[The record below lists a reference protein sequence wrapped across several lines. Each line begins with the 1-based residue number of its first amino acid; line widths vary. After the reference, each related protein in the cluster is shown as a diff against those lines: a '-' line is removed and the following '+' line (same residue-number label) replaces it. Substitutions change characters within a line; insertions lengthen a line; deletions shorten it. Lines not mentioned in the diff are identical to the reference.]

1 MNFILNLFLSNFFLQ
16 WLFFIISLYGGR
28 RYTLP
33 PFLSYSQFFTYSPLP
48 VPFQE
53 ELVGIG
59 CTPYFTFTGN
69 NSSPFFLISPP
80 FINFIL
86 LGNIYIFLR
95 ISANFAAIL
104 SNFAYISRNSQI
116 FYLLFLL
123 TLFSY
128 FQLINMSY
136 NPWSGW

>member
-1 MNFILNLFLSNFFLQ
+1 MNFILTPIFYLTFFSNDCFLLFPYMGVGVTPFPHFYPTLSFLP
-16 WLFFIISLYGGR
+16 
-28 RYTLP
+28 TP
-33 PFLSYSQFFTYSPLP
+33 PLP

-59 CTPYFTFTGN
+59 YTSYFTFTGN

-123 TLFSY
+123 ILFS
-128 FQLINMSY
+128 ISN
-136 NPWSGW
+136 

>member
-16 WLFFIISLYGGR
+16 GLFFIISLYGGR

-69 NSSPFFLISPP
+69 NSSPLFNYPHPLSILSFLE
-80 FINFIL
+80 
-86 LGNIYIFLR
+86 IFTYFYEYLR
-95 ISANFAAIL
+95 ISQLFYQIL
-104 SNFAYISRNSQI
+104 PI
-116 FYLLFLL
+116 FQEILRFFIY
-123 TLFSY
+123 Y
-128 FQLINMSY
+128 FY
-136 NPWSGW
+136 

>member
-1 MNFILNLFLSNFFLQ
+1 MGVGVTPFPHFYPTLRFLP
-16 WLFFIISLYGGR
+16 
-28 RYTLP
+28 TP
-33 PFLSYSQFFTYSPLP
+33 PLP

-69 NSSPFFLISPP
+69 NSSPFFKLAPP
-80 FINFIL
+80 FIIFIL
-86 LGNIYIFLR
+86 SGNIYIFLR

-136 NPWSGW
+136 NP